1 MADISNYYQVSI
13 RCCGYLKTKRRCPQL
28 AQIRLHSK
36 YRSLKNVWKFK
47 WGHPCPG
54 FISHGWE
61 NPSSFTQNGSSLWSH
76 LYNSLLASHVSWDQ
90 ANRKGNCGMDEEE
103 VEMVAEKELKGKR
116 LSLWLWGSVRNG
128 GKRSPM
134 GNESPF
140 FNSINVSL
148 SNERKRNV
156 VIGWPGD
163 WQKPSAGFQDMLQIC
178 CYNVPP
184 ARGCVDPFV
193 RIFRIISGLFPQL
206 GIISVT
212 KVR

>member
-1 MADISNYYQVSI
+1 MAEKIHPVSRKMGAVYGAI
-13 RCCGYLKTKRRCPQL
+13 CIILYS
-28 AQIRLHSK
+28 LHM
-36 YRSLKNVWKFK
+36 
-47 WGHPCPG
+47 CPG
-54 FISHGWE
+54 SRLTRRETKLWNGWGGGG
-61 NPSSFTQNGSSLWSH
+61 NWSWER
-76 LYNSLLASHVSWDQ
+76 V
-90 ANRKGNCGMDEEE
+90 KGEWAG
-103 VEMVAEKELKGKR
+103 KGVW

-134 GNESPF
+134 GNESPL

-148 SNERKRNV
+148 SNERRRNV